1 MIPSAWYGM
10 IMRTKQAIPI
20 LPSFEYLE
28 RYRNE
33 GTRTYSSH
41 AAYTEAAD
49 AYRPDSPQERFDLP
63 IFEIPRDQM
72 LVYTANPPADLA
84 GAYLDDEKV
93 RFAIHP
99 QVLETCPEEVYVQR
113 TLALSTGRET
123 LAVAPSSSTRTVYA
137 SGHPSPHAVKV
148 HFPFKISRYGRRMR
162 HEVLEQAINV
172 SRELEAGIGLLDERF
187 AFLREVI
194 AVCHPNLDPDS
205 PRGEHWG
212 YLVRDMRPF
221 PAGDGNVRR
230 VPGFALYGRDFF
242 APDVPLLL
250 YDLIGDGD
258 PLAVVLESIML
269 PIVRHWVACFRYFGY
284 LMEPHAQNVIFEV
297 GAGGGIARII
307 HRDLSVGIDMR
318 RRRDIGLSDRHL
330 NHYNRMEH
338 DKFHSITYDRFM
350 GGHFFDRLV
359 QACLENY
366 SGLSREDFTGPC
378 REEFAR
384 VFPENEKYFP
394 KAVWYFSEE
403 RDRFNKPL
411 YRDTGAAPEWRP

>member
-1 MIPSAWYGM
+1 MASTIP
-10 IMRTKQAIPI
+10 P
-20 LPSFEYLE
+20 FEYLE

-49 AYRPDSPQERFDLP
+49 VYRPDSTHEQFELP
-63 IFEIPRDQM
+63 LFEIPRDRM
-72 LVYTANPPADLA
+72 LVYTANPTAKLA
-84 GAYLDDEKV
+84 GMYLVDDKV
-93 RFAIHP
+93 MFAIHP
-99 QVLETCPEEVYVQR
+99 QVLDTCRGEAYVQR
-113 TLALSTGRET
+113 TMDLSTGLGT
-123 LAVAPSSSTRTVYA
+123 MSVAPSSSTRTLYA
-137 SGHPSPHAVKV
+137 LEHKPLHAVKV

-162 HEVLEQAINV
+162 HEVLKQAINV

-194 AVCHPNLDPDS
+194 AVCHPNLDPDA

-212 YLVRDMRPF
+212 YLVRDMQPF
-221 PAGDGNVRR
+221 PAGSANARL

-242 APDVPLLL
+242 DPETPLLIC
-250 YDLIGDGD
+250 DLIGHDD
-258 PLAVVLESIML
+258 PLAFVLGNIML
-269 PIVRHWVACFRYFGY
+269 PIIRHWVACFRHFGY
-284 LMEPHAQNVIFEV
+284 LMEPHGQNVILEL
-297 GAGGGIARII
+297 GTTGKISRII

-318 RRRDIGLSDRHL
+318 RRRDIGLSEEGL

-338 DKFHSITYDRFM
+338 DRFHSVAYDRFM

-366 SGLSREDFTGPC
+366 TGLSREDFTGPC

-384 VFPENEKYFP
+384 IFPEHRKYFP
-394 KAVWYFSEE
+394 RTVWYFSEQ
-403 RDRFNKPL
+403 RDEFNKPL
-411 YRDTGAAPEWRP
+411 YQDTGAVPEWRP